1 VTVDCDVLEA
11 DGGTRT
17 ASVTAGFIAI
27 ALALDKLQK
36 SGKLAKPPL
45 RDRVAAISVG
55 HVDGELALDL
65 CYAEDSAA
73 RVDLN
78 VVGTGRGGIVE
89 IQGTAEGEA
98 LPRADL
104 DRMIDLGLEGVAT
117 LVELQN
123 RVLADAGVEL
133 ARLMPD

>member
-1 VTVDCDVLEA
+1 MT
-11 DGGTRT
+11 
-17 ASVTAGFIAI
+17 
-27 ALALDKLQK
+27 LALDRLKQRGVLK
-36 SGKLAKPPL
+36 AAPI
-45 RDRVAAISVG
+45 RDQIAAISVG

-65 CYAEDSAA
+65 CYAEDSIA

-98 LPRADL
+98 LPRPEL
-104 DRMIDLGLEGVAT
+104 DRMVDLALEGVKS
-117 LVELQN
+117 LVAVED

-133 ARLMPD
+133 GRLMPG